1 MKVVKYVL
9 GVLFILGGIGSLASG
24 AFGGSLFMI
33 ILGALF
39 LPPIS
44 DALKEKFKFWQNKAV
59 RYVSYI
65 VLFGI
70 AGAFMPKDLPQNNK
84 TGATKE
90 NKPVEE
96 KESTPKQTKLNFKTC
111 NYAGGEFYV
120 IPDMK
125 AADVYINFQERGFKI
140 NKNIKNEGTD
150 IHCELSTS
158 DVKYDVII
166 TGCTPNKIISVE
178 AMTTDYSGNNL
189 EAVKSFI
196 GFVATLQYENS
207 KPEEARKWVEENI
220 NIDGAKTTIGGVTFS
235 INFKSKHSKTF
246 SMQIQETNLEN
257 ESNEKI
263 EFDAQSGKF
272 KK

>member
-1 MKVVKYVL
+1 MKVVKYIL
-9 GVLFILGGIGSLASG
+9 GVLFILGGIGSLLNG
-24 AFGGSLFMI
+24 AFVAGFLIF

-44 DALKEKFKFWQNKAV
+44 DSLKEKFKFWQNKAV
-59 RYVSYI
+59 RYISYI

-70 AGAFMPKDLPQNNK
+70 IGTLMPKDLPQNNE
-84 TGATKE
+84 TDTTKE
-90 NKPVEE
+90 YKSVEA
-96 KESTPKQTKLNFKTC
+96 KKITPKQKKLNFKTC
-111 NYAGGEFYV
+111 NYSGDEFYI

-125 AADVYINFQERGFKI
+125 AADVYMNFQERGFKI

-178 AMTTDYSGNNL
+178 AMATDYSGNNL
-189 EAVKSFI
+189 EAMKSFI

-207 KPEEARKWVEENI
+207 NPDEARKWVEENI

>member
-1 MKVVKYVL
+1 MTDIQLIVR
-9 GVLFILGGIGSLASG
+9 
-24 AFGGSLFMI
+24 
-33 ILGALF
+33 
-39 LPPIS
+39 
-44 DALKEKFKFWQNKAV
+44 FKT
-59 RYVSYI
+59 I

-70 AGAFMPKDLPQNNK
+70 IGAFMPKDLPQNNK

-111 NYAGGEFYV
+111 NYAGSEFYV

-125 AADVYINFQERGFKI
+125 AADVYINFQERGFEV

-150 IHCELSTS
+150 IHCQLSTT

-166 TGCTPNKIISVE
+166 TGCTPSKIISVE

-207 KPEEARKWVEENI
+207 KPEEAKKWVEENI
-220 NIDGAKTTIGGVTFS
+220 NTDGAKTTIGGVTFS
-235 INFKSKHSKTF
+235 INFKSKHSKSF
-246 SMQIQETNLEN
+246 SMQIEETNQETK
-257 ESNEKI
+257 SDGKVK
-263 EFDAQSGKF
+263 FDAKSGKF
-272 KK
+272 IK

>member
-1 MKVVKYVL
+1 MKVVKYTL
-9 GVLFILGGIGSLASG
+9 GVLFILGGIGSLLNG
-24 AFGGSLFMI
+24 AFVAGFLIF

-70 AGAFMPKDLPQNNK
+70 IGTLMPKDSPLNNE
-84 TGATKE
+84 TDTAKE
-90 NKPVEE
+90 NKSVET
-96 KESTPKQTKLNFKTC
+96 KESKPKQTKLNFKTC
-111 NYAGGEFYV
+111 NYAGGKFYI
-120 IPDMK
+120 IPDMN
-125 AADVYINFQERGFKI
+125 AADVYMNFQERGFKI

-235 INFKSKHSKTF
+235 INFKSKHSKSF
-246 SMQIQETNLEN
+246 SMQIDEPNLEN
-257 ESNEKI
+257 DSNEKV
-263 EFDAQSGKF
+263 EFNAQSGKF

>member
-24 AFGGSLFMI
+24 AFGAGLLTT

-70 AGAFMPKDLPQNNK
+70 IGAFMPKDLPQNNK

-111 NYAGGEFYV
+111 NYAGSEFYV

-125 AADVYINFQERGFKI
+125 AADVYINFQERGFEV

-150 IHCELSTS
+150 IHCQLSTT

-196 GFVATLQYENS
+196 GYVATLQYENS

-220 NIDGAKTTIGGVTFS
+220 NTDGAKTTIGGVTFS
-235 INFKSKHSKTF
+235 INFKSKHSKSF
-246 SMQIQETNLEN
+246 SMQIEETNQETK
-257 ESNEKI
+257 SDGKVK
-263 EFDAQSGKF
+263 FDAKSGNFIK
-272 KK
+272 